1 MMSMTKNRSDR
12 YPNGYSPKISFWGK
26 MIASASSVEE
36 YEYAKQKFLY
46 FLEREAQ
53 RLAQ

>member
-1 MMSMTKNRSDR
+1 MTKNHSDR
-12 YPNGYSPKISFWGK
+12 YPNGYAPKISFWGK